1 MSFDGRVALVTEASR
16 GVGAAITQR
25 LAQAGADVA
34 VGYGQDAEGAGAVA
48 AGISHLDRRSVVGG
62 NVD

>member
-1 MSFDGRVALVTEASR
+1 MSFDGRAALVTGASR
-16 GVGAAITQR
+16 GIGAAIAHR

-34 VGYGQDAEGAGAVA
+34 VGYRQDAEAAGAVA
-48 AGISHLDRRSVVGG
+48 AGISDLDRRSLAGG